1 MANNLEAVRQA
12 YYEEL
17 GPEALAPLW
26 TVLKSLVT
34 PQPNS
39 PCAPHKW
46 DYANV
51 RAHLMRGGELITAE
65 EAERRVLILENPA
78 LPGASCITRTLYA
91 GLQLILPGEVA
102 PCHRHSQSAIRF
114 VLEGSGAYTA
124 VDGERA
130 YMEPFDLILT
140 PNGRWHDHA
149 NDSDLPMIW
158 LDGLDIPLVTAL
170 DASFAEHMENRAQ
183 HPQTRLPEDCQ
194 ARWGANMRPL
204 RGGGETSSAA
214 APLFHYP
221 YRQWRAALDRIAGSG
236 DPDPY
241 DAYAL
246 EFSNPYDGDAIM
258 PTMSAFCHSVPAG
271 FLTLPQR
278 STDGMIFVGVEGRGV
293 ITINGIDHEIASR
306 DVVVVPAWA
315 ERSICAESDLIL
327 FSYSD
332 RATQQKLS
340 LWRTD
345 RPSKDSI
352 VEQMPFSKTG
362 F

>member
-1 MANNLEAVRQA
+1 VANNLETVREA

-17 GPEALAPLW
+17 KPDALAPLW

-34 PQPNS
+34 PQPNT

-46 DYANV
+46 DYATV
-51 RAHLMRGGELITAE
+51 RQHLMRAGELISAE

-102 PCHRHSQSAIRF
+102 PCHRHSQSALRF

-149 NDSDLPMIW
+149 NDSNQPMIW

-170 DASFAEHMENRAQ
+170 DASFAEHLDNRAQ
-183 HPQTRLPEDCQ
+183 HPATLQPQDCQ

-204 RGGGETSSAA
+204 GGSAISSPSA

-221 YRQWRAALDRIAGSG
+221 YAQWRSALDRVSRSG
-236 DPDPY
+236 EPDPY
-241 DAYAL
+241 DGYAM
-246 EFSNPYDGDAIM
+246 EFINPASGDAIM
-258 PTMSAFCHSVPAG
+258 ATMSAFCHQLPAG
-271 FLTLPQR
+271 FVTLSQR
-278 STDGMIFVGVEGRGV
+278 STDGMVFVGVEGSGIIAVDGV
-293 ITINGIDHEIASR
+293 EHHIRPR
-306 DVVVVPAWA
+306 DVVVAPAWA
-315 ERSICAESDLIL
+315 ERQIFAERELAM
-327 FSYSD
+327 FVFSD
-332 RATQQKLS
+332 RTVQEKLG
-340 LWRTD
+340 LWRTN
-345 RPSKDSI
+345 RAS
-352 VEQMPFSKTG
+352 G
-362 F
+362 